1 MEDLEVVAEVVGV
14 AVVVVVVEA
23 VVDFLEEKEA
33 VAVEEAVEAF
43 FHGLVVMMRMILL
56 RIQQILMGLKYLNN
70 NKKGMDYILL

>member
-1 MEDLEVVAEVVGV
+1 MEDLEVVAEVVVGV
-14 AVVVVVVEA
+14 AVVVVEA

-43 FHGLVVMMRMILL
+43 FHGLVVMMGMILL
-56 RIQQILMGLKYLNN
+56 QIQQILMDLKYLN

>member
-1 MEDLEVVAEVVGV
+1 VEDLEVVAEVVVGV
-14 AVVVVVVEA
+14 AVVVVEA

-43 FHGLVVMMRMILL
+43 FHGLVVMMGMILL
-56 RIQQILMGLKYLNN
+56 QIQQILMDLKYLN